1 MKVGLGLGGGR
12 CVHCWGA
19 ALGRT
24 RGENR
29 GGRTGK
35 RQRGGGGGGGS
46 AVTSYSQPFTG
57 QKPGGMVVMKTGQAP
72 GIIQWNVKKLS
83 SPALHSPPQDTVT
96 PKIFHTKTV
105 QSTPPAPHSPPQ
117 DTKDNLNQDN
127 AVHTTCTAQ
136 SSTVTPKILYTKM
149 AQSTPPAPHSPPW
162 DTVTPKIFYTRI
174 AQSTFKCQDRH
185 RELTPFVNGSL
196 ANCKDHNREQYL
208 LICI

>member
-35 RQRGGGGGGGS
+35 RQRGGGGGGGGS

-136 SSTVTPKILYTKM
+136 SSTGHSDTKDIIYQDGTVHTTCT
-149 AQSTPPAPHSPPW
+149 AQSSMGHQRYYIPRWHSPHHLHR
-162 DTVTPKIFYTRI
+162 TVLHGT
-174 AQSTFKCQDRH
+174 Q
-185 RELTPFVNGSL
+185 
-196 ANCKDHNREQYL
+196 
-208 LICI
+208 